1 MEFESWLRHAKK
13 TCLKARSLPKGKL
26 RNLDFVRVARKLY
39 SHTHTHWDSIFIHV
53 HSAAA
58 CKSMFSFC
66 VLDPHQG
73 NHGCHVCDLDR
84 LIPYKALWTEESLAS
99 HLQMI
104 FKKHRFGKVLWIVDE
119 SGCLPDSYKRQ
130 IDWWA
135 RSSQHQPLE
144 RCFNGSILI
153 ARGFDFTWL
162 QTLLTQAHA
171 TSHII
176 PHLHTPKSRFQG
188 HPPDCDDAHLVCWS
202 VAKTQLYNTIYMY
215 CNQTSGY
222 KRFLLR
228 YEKRNSAGKWFIRT
242 SFDYCHHRISKCH
255 TWLLEKGVQGEFN
268 GSIGK
273 KIWYI

>member
-1 MEFESWLRHAKK
+1 
-13 TCLKARSLPKGKL
+13 
-26 RNLDFVRVARKLY
+26 
-39 SHTHTHWDSIFIHV
+39 
-53 HSAAA
+53 
-58 CKSMFSFC
+58 MFSFC

-202 VAKTQLYNTIYMY
+202 VAKTQLYTCIAIKQADTNGFCWDTKRETVQESGSSEPRLTIVIIAYLNVTRG
-215 CNQTSGY
+215 CW
-222 KRFLLR
+222 RREF
-228 YEKRNSAGKWFIRT
+228 
-242 SFDYCHHRISKCH
+242 
-255 TWLLEKGVQGEFN
+255 KGSSMGV
-268 GSIGK
+268 SVK